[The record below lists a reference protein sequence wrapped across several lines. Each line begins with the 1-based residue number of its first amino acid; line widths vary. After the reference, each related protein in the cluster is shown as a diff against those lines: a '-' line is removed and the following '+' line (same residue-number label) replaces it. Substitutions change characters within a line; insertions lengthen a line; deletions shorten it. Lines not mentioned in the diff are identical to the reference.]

1 MINPS
6 QRSNPVFSPNDR
18 VNPVNGQQFF
28 NGQGYNTFDLSE
40 NVPTTVRFGECTPLH
55 FYEGIPG
62 DKVRLQTS
70 SEIKANGL
78 VAPLLSEIRGFID
91 TFSVPYSAMY
101 PRNWDKMLPNPTKGD
116 DIPDD
121 ALPCIPLYLLY
132 RLLLRPSLIF
142 NSQTKSY
149 IGVRSFGQKPLVGVS
164 WDCIDIDMSKPFP
177 AMFSDTS
184 SVNTSLSAQYALNS
198 IIKFCFIFGAD
209 SLLQRSGLSLSH
221 NGVPLSSFC
230 SDVLDK
236 FQAFITSFTEQRDNT
251 YIGYAIP
258 DPAGEFPDAIDENVL
273 FIGQEMFPPYR
284 SLSASRDWLYRTL
297 SQGGLFFLHDAI
309 PSSTGTPVSG
319 IATNWTGK
327 QTVGW
332 SALNSAINSL
342 YLACADIDWA
352 SLDIEPSSIV
362 AYNMANVHLN
372 SVDAV
377 DYIYTAHLYLQNL
390 ESCLSNCLPDVAP
403 QVERPQFIYNGVH
416 TLYDVFTKGALS
428 KYFAPS
434 SSLVFFRFSLFL
446 ANVFSFHNSLRYRDY
461 FSGSRP
467 NVVAVG
473 DVSIPVDSSSVDAI
487 DVTQNLLKLRF
498 LNAVNRT
505 GNRLYT
511 YLATIFGVVPSQME
525 PEPHFISRQRVQ
537 LNRNINT
544 NTANDLGEQNTSIQ
558 GSGDTASLE
567 VFVDEPCIVFSQISF
582 DFIGSYRTAVKK
594 RLFNLDRFQKFNP
607 MIQDVGDQAVSV
619 VERFGQNFGNSSQFG
634 YVDRYGEYKMPVS
647 IASGGAVNNL
657 PGWFAFYDDLGL
669 SSYEGYTTRLNPHI
683 SPSLVRHYPVEFD
696 QFYKSLT
703 SIDPSQ
709 YFHFVLSVNCGC
721 VASRKMNFNS
731 GILWSM

>member
-55 FYEGIPG
+55 FYEGVPG

-70 SEIKANGL
+70 TEIKANGL
-78 VAPLLSEIRGFID
+78 VAPLLSEVRGFID
-91 TFSVPYSAMY
+91 TFQVPYSAMY

-116 DIPDD
+116 DIPAD
-121 ALPCIPLYLLY
+121 ALPCIPLILLY
-132 RLLLRPSLIF
+132 RLLLRPVREFPAHS
-142 NSQTKSY
+142 SSY
-149 IGVRSFGQKPLVGVS
+149 VAVS
-164 WDCIDIDMSKPFP
+164 STGLDPAIPVLWSYSDIDMSKPFSG
-177 AMFSDTS
+177 MFSDTS

-209 SLLQRSGLSLSH
+209 GLLQRSGLSLSYH
-221 NGVPLSSFC
+221 GVPLSSFC
-230 SDVLDK
+230 SDVLER
-236 FQAFITSFTEQRDNT
+236 FQSFISPFAEQRDST
-251 YIGYAIP
+251 FLGYVIP
-258 DPAGEFPDAIDENVL
+258 DPSGDFPDVAQKDVL
-273 FIGQEMFPPYR
+273 FIGNESFPPYS

-297 SQGGLFFLHDAI
+297 SQGGYFLLHESL
-309 PSSTGTPVSG
+309 PSSSSTISSG
-319 IATNWTGK
+319 IATNWTNS

-332 SALNSAINSL
+332 NALNSALIAL
-342 YLACADIDWA
+342 YKACAGIDWS

-377 DYIYTAHLYLQNL
+377 DYIYTARLYLQNI
-390 ESCLSNCLPDVAP
+390 ESCLSNPFPGEAP
-403 QVERPQFIYNGVH
+403 QVERPQFVYNGVN
-416 TLYDVFTKGALS
+416 TLYDVFTKGALT
-428 KYFAPS
+428 KYFATSSPS
-434 SSLVFFRFSLFL
+434 LFFRLSLFL
-446 ANVFSFHNSLRYRDY
+446 ANTFSFHNSLRYRDY

-473 DVSIPVDSSSVDAI
+473 DVSIPVDTSSVDAI

-525 PEPHFISRQRVQ
+525 PEPHFISRQRLQ
-537 LNRNINT
+537 LNRVTNT
-544 NTANDLGEQNTSIQ
+544 NTADDLGSQNTNIQ
-558 GSGDTASLE
+558 GAGDTASIE
-567 VFVDEPCIVFSQISF
+567 VFVDEPCIIFSQISF

-594 RLFNLDRFQKFNP
+594 RLFNFDRFQKFNP
-607 MIQDVGDQAVSV
+607 MIQDVGDQAISV
-619 VERFGQNFGNSSQFG
+619 IERFGQKFGNSNQFG
-634 YVDRYGEYKMPVS
+634 FVDRYGEYKMPVS

-669 SSYEGYTTRLNPHI
+669 SSYEGYITRLSPHI

-696 QFYKSLT
+696 HFYKSLT
-703 SIDPSQ
+703 SLDPAQ
-709 YFHFVLSVNCGC
+709 YFHFILSVNCGC
-721 VASRKMNFNS
+721 VATRKMNFNS